1 MIKLLLLVLALIA
14 GIIVGPELAGNQ
26 GYVLIS
32 TANQTIEMSLTT
44 LVVLIVALFAVFLL
58 LEFILKRVFSI
69 SSSTR
74 GWFSGRK
81 VRKARIQT
89 SEGLLKVTE
98 GDWKPAEKLL
108 TKSAK
113 FSDAPL
119 LNYLAAAEAAQ
130 GLGKTEQRDEYLKQ
144 AAELDSQNLA
154 VALTRAKLQIRQQQF
169 EQALATLQEV
179 QQDHARNPIVLG
191 LLQECYL
198 KLEDWKSLL
207 TLLPQLMKAGVI
219 SQEEAAVLDE
229 QAQCGQMQHLGQQNG
244 TDGLVGYWNNMGRK
258 DKQNPALVAC
268 FIKQMMAR
276 HADSDAYP
284 ILRDALKKSQDERL
298 ISLVPQLN
306 LPDRHPAIVKL
317 QELLRQDGNNAVT
330 HSALGQMLM
339 AEGNWQEAK
348 EHFER
353 AVAVRPDMTDYA
365 HLVATLEQL
374 DDKQGAAAAS
384 RQALELAQPSKQA

>member
-1 MIKLLLLVLALIA
+1 MIKLLLLVIALIA
-14 GIIVGPELAGNQ
+14 GIVVGPEIAGNQ

-32 TANQTIEMSLTT
+32 AANQTIEMSLTT
-44 LVVLIVALFAVFLL
+44 LIILIVALFAVFLL
-58 LEFILKRVFSI
+58 LEFILKRLFSLG
-69 SSSTR
+69 SSTR

-98 GDWKPAEKLL
+98 GNWKPAEKLL
-108 TKSAK
+108 AKSAK
-113 FSDAPL
+113 YSDAPL

-179 QQDHARNPIVLG
+179 QQEHARNPIVLG

-207 TLLPQLMKAGVI
+207 TLIPQLTKAGVI
-219 SQEEAAVLDE
+219 TAEEATALDE
-229 QAQCGQMQHLGQQNG
+229 RAQCGQMQHLGQQNG

-276 HADSDAYP
+276 HADNDAYP
-284 ILRDALKKSQDERL
+284 VLRDALKKSQDERL

-317 QELLRQDGNNAVT
+317 QELLRQDGNNAAT

-348 EHFER
+348 DHFEK
-353 AVAVRPDMTDYA
+353 AVA
-365 HLVATLEQL
+365 
-374 DDKQGAAAAS
+374 GF
-384 RQALELAQPSKQA
+384 ALI